1 MKRTV
6 LVEVTPRG
14 RDEPIE
20 RMIKRFSRK
29 VKKERIIERVRERRY
44 YEKPSEVRKKKAKKR
59 KKVLD
64 KLRKKSPT

>member
-14 RDEPIE
+14 RAEPIE

-44 YEKPSEVRKKKAKKR
+44 YEKPSEVRKRKAKKR

-64 KLRKKSPT
+64 KLRKKMRP

>member
-6 LVEVTPRG
+6 LVEIRPRG
-14 RDEPIE
+14 PNEPIE

-29 VKKERIIERVRERRY
+29 VKKERIIEKFRERRY
-44 YEKPSEVRKKKAKKR
+44 YEKPSEVRKRKAKKR

-64 KLRKKSPT
+64 KLRQKAPG

>member
-6 LVEVTPRG
+6 LVEVTSRG
-14 RDEPIE
+14 GDEPIE

-29 VKKERIIERVRERRY
+29 VKKERIIERLRERRY

-64 KLRKKSPT
+64 NLRKKSCP